1 MKRLLTAITSVLLCV
16 TMLTLAPA
24 QVFASAAEN
33 EKKYISEVKV
43 GMGETSE
50 QASKELLD
58 EGYTI
63 LADDKGN
70 YADLN
75 KDAGSKSALKS
86 GPNQKIV
93 YLGYKTTS
101 DATDAITD
109 LAVMNMD
116 GGYSF
121 QEYEILMDKQMET
134 QIKPFVERFIATLTE
149 YRENLQKPVDSVNYK
164 RANYYRTLL
173 NKLTDDDTGGK
184 PLGDLLI
191 NKTKYELGDEAY
203 DALSDEEK
211 KNHCDIVTLLM
222 QGNGQAVLVME
233 TMLAK
238 SADAGEDTWLERFL
252 KGGPDALYNSVKEK
266 NPRMT
271 PSEINAE
278 LDKKYYDTARKIADK
293 WSAFAEVLLCYDE
306 AVEDLDEVV
315 GNEADPDALTE
326 KFEKL
331 DENSSDEELT
341 EVAVDVMSS
350 EAEMIKGSTAAEDV
364 VVKNY
369 LESVE
374 YGDGTLYDFF
384 DRDASDFS
392 NNDAIRELYP
402 IVDALSGGQIAAL
415 DFLSIKDMI
424 LMAITD
430 ENGFDD
436 ADIDKG
442 SASIYEGVN
451 REIYERGGVAL
462 TNDAL
467 RAKANANDVETSPV
481 SNLSIVLWSCAA
493 ASGVAAALTAF
504 AMTKATQTYQSMVKP
519 VFDTAELENR
529 LVNVMK
535 NIRWREKQ
543 LASALEYENTSW
555 GKFNKRQATEYLDA
569 YKGKAEEI
577 NDEFQKIQDAEEQFD
592 KAQQSLA
599 TKSTVCKYLAVG
611 FTFVMVALTVYS
623 IVQTVRDLIAYYD
636 VEFAPIPKYIVDEV
650 DITATNEKGEKVM
663 IQNQTAYYKAVL
675 CNRTAGDS
683 STEKKNYEIL
693 GDRNDLN
700 GDVGRQWLALYS
712 VKYENGTPILADSLK
727 FVNGSAE
734 LPDGYTAGIHRFGE
748 KGAFNLT
755 SKYYCYND
763 PNNGTYIFFKNA
775 ASTVKDIAA
784 TAGSMFSGGSLAIGA
799 AGGLIVGVVATLLL
813 ASFAKKKKK
822 EEQPA

>member
-1 MKRLLTAITSVLLCV
+1 MILCAV
-16 TMLTLAPA
+16 MLVIGPA
-24 QVFASAAEN
+24 QLVASAAASDKPE
-33 EKKYISEVKV
+33 YISEVKV
-43 GMGETSE
+43 GMGQTSDE
-50 QASKELLD
+50 ASKELLE

-63 LADDKGN
+63 LLKEDGS

-75 KDAGSKSALKS
+75 ENAGSKSALKA

-101 DATDAITD
+101 DASDAITD
-109 LAVMNMD
+109 LAVMNME

-121 QEYEILMDKQMET
+121 QEYEILMDNQMET

-164 RANYYRTLL
+164 RADYYRTLL
-173 NKLTDDDTGGK
+173 NKLTDDDTDGK

-203 DALSDEEK
+203 NALSDEEK
-211 KNHCDIVTLLM
+211 KNYCDIVTLLM
-222 QGNGQAVLVME
+222 QGNGQAVLMME

-238 SADAGEDTWLERFL
+238 SADAGEDTWIERFL
-252 KGGPDALYNSVKEK
+252 KGGPDALYHSVKEK

-315 GNEADPDALTE
+315 ESEADPDALIE
-326 KFEKL
+326 KLEKL
-331 DENSSDEELT
+331 DENSPDVELAEAT
-341 EVAVDVMSS
+341 VDVMSS

-384 DRDASDFS
+384 DRDASEFS
-392 NNDAIRELYP
+392 DNDAIRALYP

-436 ADIDKG
+436 ADIDEA

-467 RAKANANDVETSPV
+467 RAKANANDVEASPV

-493 ASGVAAALTAF
+493 ASGVAAALTAV

-519 VFDTAELENR
+519 VFDTTELEER
-529 LVNVMK
+529 LVDVMK
-535 NIRWREKQ
+535 KITHRERQ
-543 LASALEYENTSW
+543 LARALPYKESTW
-555 GKFNKRQATEYLDA
+555 GKMNVKTAEEYLDA
-569 YKGKAEEI
+569 YKGKVEVI

-599 TKSTVCKYLAVG
+599 TKSTVCKYLSIG

-623 IVQTVRDLIAYYD
+623 IVQTVRELIAYYD

-763 PNNGTYIFFKNA
+763 PNNGTYVFFKNA

-784 TAGSMFSGGSLAIGA
+784 TTGSMFSAGSLAIGA
-799 AGGLIVGVVATLLL
+799 VGGLIVGVVATLLL
-813 ASFAKKKKK
+813 ASFAKKKK